1 VENAIALLTLVSVV
15 LGQRWVWV
23 IAFFIAGAASLF
35 ATFASIIYFQIL
47 AAVSFLFLWL
57 TCWVI
62 MVSISRSWCHVR
74 YGSSPEE
81 TTFVAQSPFAGLNRT
96 QQKMSGALGSGRLA
110 PRLPALFKLDE
121 SQ

>member
-1 VENAIALLTLVSVV
+1 VENAIALLMLVSVV

-23 IAFFIAGAASLF
+23 IAFFIAGATSLF

-62 MVSISRSWCHVR
+62 MVSISRS
-74 YGSSPEE
+74 
-81 TTFVAQSPFAGLNRT
+81 
-96 QQKMSGALGSGRLA
+96 
-110 PRLPALFKLDE
+110 
-121 SQ
+121 